1 MGAFANEAFGVAI
14 NDESSSA
21 VSKVPQTTVFGIL
34 HFSRLAVYGVSK
46 VYPNFRADHRAITR
60 ET

>member
-21 VSKVPQTTVFGIL
+21 VSKVPQRPGMIL

-46 VYPNFRADHRAITR
+46 VYPNFRAEHRAITR
-60 ET
+60 DT